1 MWLFA
6 GLGNPGPE
14 YFFTRHNLGWRAVAL
29 LAEELKLTFRENPSL
44 EALIAE
50 GKEAVLLLPLTYM
63 NLSGKAVAGATEHYR
78 IPPERVLLVHDDL
91 DLPLGRM
98 KILPRGGSGGH
109 RGVASVL
116 AMLGTE
122 EIPRLKLGIG
132 RPPSGISVPD
142 YVLSPFRPEEEP
154 VVEKVLELSVAAMR
168 TILREG
174 LPKAMSLYNR
184 RDLLQ
189 NEREGAR

>member
-14 YFFTRHNLGWRAVAL
+14 YLFTRHNFGWRAVAL
-29 LAEELKLTFRENPSL
+29 LAEKLKLTFRENSSL

-50 GKEAVLLLPLTYM
+50 GEEAVLLLPLTYM
-63 NLSGKAVAGATEHYR
+63 NLSGKAVARAVKRYE
-78 IPPERVLLVHDDL
+78 IPAERVLLVHDDL

-132 RPPSGISVPD
+132 RPPSGIPVPD
-142 YVLSPFRPEEEP
+142 YVLSPFSPEEEP
-154 VVEKVLELSVAAMR
+154 LVERVLELSVAAMR
-168 TILREG
+168 TILGEG
-174 LPKAMSLYNR
+174 LSKAMSLYNR

-189 NEREGAR
+189 NERKGAR

>member
-1 MWLFA
+1 M
-6 GLGNPGPE
+6 
-14 YFFTRHNLGWRAVAL
+14 
-29 LAEELKLTFRENPSL
+29 
-44 EALIAE
+44 
-50 GKEAVLLLPLTYM
+50 
-63 NLSGKAVAGATEHYR
+63 
-78 IPPERVLLVHDDL
+78 
-91 DLPLGRM
+91 
-98 KILPRGGSGGH
+98 
-109 RGVASVL
+109 ASVL